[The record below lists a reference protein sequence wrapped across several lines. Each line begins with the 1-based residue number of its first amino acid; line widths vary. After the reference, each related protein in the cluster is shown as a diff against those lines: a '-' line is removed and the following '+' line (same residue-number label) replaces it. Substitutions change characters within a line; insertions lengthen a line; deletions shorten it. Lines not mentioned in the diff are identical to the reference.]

1 MSVQDIN
8 STPRLFHRWKT
19 ALSGLAFCWCAA
31 LGACDGDDGSAGC
44 SENETQECVC
54 PSGMGAQ
61 TCQADGTWG
70 SCSCGGGSGGGG
82 GGETGGGGGGGD
94 GGGGDGG
101 GGDGGG
107 GDSGSSSE
115 FSCCLNGS
123 FYACPDEGASA
134 TCFNNFDP
142 SGCSA
147 DPSRNGECS
156 GGDDGG
162 SSGGGDDGGAVC
174 SDPGQGCNVHGDC
187 CDSGDVLCVDGVCAA
202 ACSFDDECA
211 SLCCADLEGGGGA
224 CAPAQF
230 C

>member
-1 MSVQDIN
+1 MSVYN
-8 STPRLFHRWKT
+8 TTSTPRLFRSWKT
-19 ALSGLAFCWCAA
+19 ALSSLALCWCAA
-31 LGACDGDDGSAGC
+31 LGACDEEDAGSC
-44 SENETQECVC
+44 MENETQECVC

-61 TCQADGTWG
+61 TCQADGSWG
-70 SCSCGGGSGGGG
+70 ACSCGGGSDTSAG
-82 GGETGGGGGGGD
+82 GGETGGGGGD
-94 GGGGDGG
+94 GGGG

-115 FSCCLNGS
+115 HSCCLNGS

-147 DPSRNGECS
+147 DPSRNSECGD

-162 SSGGGDDGGAVC
+162 AETGGGGDDGGGVC
-174 SDPGQGCNVHGDC
+174 SDPGQPCNVHGDC
-187 CDSGDVLCVDGVCAA
+187 CDSGDVLCVDGICAA

-211 SLCCADLEGGGGA
+211 SFCCADLEGGGGA